1 MLGWC
6 KNCIGKKEA
15 SSDTSVIVVEE
26 DTSID
31 KVALLETKNE
41 ETKVILEEPT
51 NNKNLDKVEEDSGT
65 CVDASNSSAEML
77 DIIDKAQLTISSVN
91 SILPDLPEQD
101 DVIDENNIEDQEIK
115 PLLPKIINGSR
126 FFFLRFFFAN
136 LLLLNIPESE
146 TPKSKTSSRNVFT
159 DIDILQ

>member
-15 SSDTSVIVVEE
+15 SSDTSVIDQGNFHIE

-126 FFFLRFFFAN
+126 FFFSDFF
-136 LLLLNIPESE
+136 LLIYYY
-146 TPKSKTSSRNVFT
+146 TV
-159 DIDILQ
+159 LQDGHFVALKEREYYWKF

>member
-126 FFFLRFFFAN
+126 FFFILRFFFAN
-136 LLLLNIPESE
+136 LLLLNSYLLIISIAM
-146 TPKSKTSSRNVFT
+146 V
-159 DIDILQ
+159 I

>member
-15 SSDTSVIVVEE
+15 SSVSSVIVVEE

-101 DVIDENNIEDQEIK
+101 DVIDENNIEDDQEIK
-115 PLLPKIINGSR
+115 PLLPKIIHGSR
-126 FFFLRFFFAN
+126 FFSQIFFC
-136 LLLLNIPESE
+136 
-146 TPKSKTSSRNVFT
+146 
-159 DIDILQ
+159 

>member
-15 SSDTSVIVVEE
+15 SSVSSVIVVEE

-41 ETKVILEEPT
+41 ATKVILEEPT
-51 NNKNLDKVEEDSGT
+51 NNKSGSGIIPENLDKVEEDSGT

-101 DVIDENNIEDQEIK
+101 DVIDENNIEDDQEIK
-115 PLLPKIINGSR
+115 PLFPKIIHGSR
-126 FFFLRFFFAN
+126 FFSQIFL
-136 LLLLNIPESE
+136 LIYYYLIEQP
-146 TPKSKTSSRNVFT
+146 SRLGSV
-159 DIDILQ
+159 DLGPL

>member
-15 SSDTSVIVVEE
+15 SSDTSVIDQGNFHIE

-126 FFFLRFFFAN
+126 FFLFSDFFC
-136 LLLLNIPESE
+136 
-146 TPKSKTSSRNVFT
+146 
-159 DIDILQ
+159 